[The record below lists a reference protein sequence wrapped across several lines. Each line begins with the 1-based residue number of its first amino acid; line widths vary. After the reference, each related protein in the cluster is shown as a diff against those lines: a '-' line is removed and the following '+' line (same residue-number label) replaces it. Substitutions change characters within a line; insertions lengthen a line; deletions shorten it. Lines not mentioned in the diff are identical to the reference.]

1 MHLIVAVLFAVLSF
15 PAQARSDVVAEV
27 RPAPAIKKP
36 KLFRSNPHRYTA
48 IKLAGAD
55 PWQTVDD
62 EDIMPQRRYR
72 LELKPD
78 SDDELSDYVQVRLAL
93 ARARAMARY
102 RELHT

>member
-1 MHLIVAVLFAVLSF
+1 MRIIVAVLFAVLSSS
-15 PAQARSDVVAEV
+15 AQARSDHVIETRPVV
-27 RPAPAIKKP
+27 AIKKP
-36 KLFRSNPHRYTA
+36 KLLRSNPHRYTA
-48 IKLAGAD
+48 INLAGAN

-78 SDDELSDYVQVRLAL
+78 SDDELSDYVQVRLAV
-93 ARARAMARY
+93 ARARAMSRY